1 MRRTDEEMGNE
12 ERIIVTVDPDLKE
25 LIPGFLQTRHDDVAA
40 ITAALETGEWET
52 VYILGH
58 SMKGS
63 GGGYG
68 FDEISAIGS
77 AIETAAKAK
86 DAAAAKT
93 GVVRLKDYLR
103 RIDIQYA

>member
-1 MRRTDEEMGNE
+1 MGNG
-12 ERIIVTVDPDLKE
+12 ERIVVTVDADLKD
-25 LIPGFLQTRHDDVAA
+25 LIPGFLQTRHEDVAA
-40 ITAALETGEWET
+40 ITAALEAGDWDA

-68 FDEISAIGS
+68 FDEISAIG
-77 AIETAAKAK
+77 AVIETAAKAK

-93 GVVRLKDYLR
+93 GAARLADYLG

>member
-1 MRRTDEEMGNE
+1 MGNG
-12 ERIIVTVDPDLKE
+12 ERIVITVDIDLKE
-25 LIPGFLQTRHDDVAA
+25 LIPGFLQTRHDDVKS
-40 ITAALETGEWET
+40 ITAALEAGDWKT

-68 FDEISAIGS
+68 FDEVSIIGEV
-77 AIETAAKAK
+77 IESAAKAE
-86 DAAAAKT
+86 DAAAAKS
-93 GVVRLKDYLR
+93 GVARLVDYLN